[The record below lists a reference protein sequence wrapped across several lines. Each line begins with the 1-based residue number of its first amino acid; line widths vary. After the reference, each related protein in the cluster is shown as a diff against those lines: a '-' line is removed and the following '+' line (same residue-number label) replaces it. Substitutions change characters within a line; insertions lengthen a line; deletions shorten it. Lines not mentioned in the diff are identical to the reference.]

1 MAHKVATTY
10 IIDVSPSME
19 VKQEG
24 ADITCF
30 QQSINAVAGLVQDKV
45 GRFARHSPLCIAVL
59 TIYVAVSWA
68 KDRFCQYHTSWNR
81 RYAI

>member
-24 ADITCF
+24 EDVTCF
-30 QQSINAVAGLVQDKV
+30 QQSINAVAGLIQDKV
-45 GRFARHSPLCIAVL
+45 SRFARHSTPRIAVL
-59 TIYVAVSWA
+59 TIYVAVSWT
-68 KDRFCQYHTSWNR
+68 KDRHGQYYTSWNR
-81 RYAI
+81 RYTI